1 MTLPRIT
8 QPKNSK
14 TRRRSVAQSGYGFV
28 MLLLFV
34 GSTVLIGASMSL
46 MMGPSSSLGGVSQ
59 NNLSARSIAE
69 RGMETVLTDIQ
80 TQLSAGNTVDTSY
93 TYPVTSVTMPQDPTA
108 LGGATVAIGS
118 FSGAITYARTNT
130 YLVRVT
136 ATVNGVT
143 TTLSRL
149 VQMNRMTPVLDNIT
163 APNVAFGMRKLRSA
177 YGGSAIRVR
186 RSSDDTEQD
195 IGFDANG
202 NLDMDSL
209 RSFLSVST
217 LPMDSVSGSKAAA
230 FGLRR
235 LRNGYTG
242 GVAIT
247 VRRSSDNTSQ
257 PIGFTSAGDLDIDSL
272 LSFVGSGTGYVTT
285 WHDQSGNGVDATQV
299 TTTKQ
304 PTIVVNG
311 QLNRVNNRPAILYDG
326 VDDVLTFNRTIA
338 DNFSIVA
345 SYSVNAGVGAS
356 DTTWANHAGIVDAYA
371 GVNTNG
377 FGISVDNSGN
387 IYAGMGNPDTSVSI
401 ANPGYN
407 DNRMHWLGISRTQN
421 YNGTNVVSFLSLQGD
436 NNSFALSTSNQN
448 SLTSAGSIAIGR
460 LQTGTTASLNGYVG
474 EVLVY
479 TASLMPSSLW
489 TLRRNAAWYFNQAP
503 EVVSTD
509 YPLDIVNT
517 NSAILPTAAY
527 SLRKLRS
534 AYAGSAINV
543 RRSSDNATTDIGFDS
558 LGNLDT
564 QALLTWTGS
573 GNSAYITKWYD
584 QSGNGNDVSQATAG
598 NQPVIINAGS
608 LYHFHGRPYV
618 DFPSASYGL
627 PLTQINGIGDYSA
640 FTVRA
645 GTANGAFASL
655 RGSASRLL
663 IGVWQG
669 GGVGWFFA
677 NGGAGN
683 VYTTTAHREVYW
695 TGDAASG
702 AMVRSGSSYSSYN
715 QGASTGTTVGGD
727 GGAALNFT
735 SLGGN
740 AAGTMFESLFY
751 SSALSTTDRQ
761 TIEKS
766 LLNYYA
772 MPTPTAYVTKW
783 YDQSGNGN
791 DAVQTNPTLQPTLTL
806 PRYGVFNNRPTI
818 NFNGGQYLTVSAG
831 MPTNANYSKVAV
843 FSYYSNTVLNNIISA
858 GTAGGHALYTGGGT
872 NLVLHHNVNFATT
885 ASNTLL
891 SNTHYA
897 VAATYQESG
906 KLGTL
911 YLSNTSKG
919 TGAAASSNTTAT
931 IQIGAYQG
939 MSFLKGTVSEA
950 MVFARVLTAPERTL
964 FYNDERAYYG
974 AQ

>member
-1 MTLPRIT
+1 MTLPQRI
-8 QPKNSK
+8 QPNPKM
-14 TRRRSVAQSGYGFV
+14 RRRSVAQAGYGLV

-34 GSTVLIGASMSL
+34 ASTVLIGASMSL
-46 MMGPSSSLGGVSQ
+46 LMGPSSSLGGVSQ
-59 NNLSARSIAE
+59 DNLSARSIAE
-69 RGMETVLTDIQ
+69 RGMETVLADIQ
-80 TQLSAGNTVDTSY
+80 TQVSAGNTVDTSY
-93 TYPVTSVTMPQDPTA
+93 VYPVTNVTMPQDPTA
-108 LGGATVAIGS
+108 LGGATVTVGS

-130 YLVRVT
+130 YLVKIT
-136 ATVNGVT
+136 ATVNSAT

-149 VQMNRMTPVLDNIT
+149 VQMNRMAPVLDNIT
-163 APNVAFGMRKLRSA
+163 APNVAFGLRKLSSA

-202 NLDMDSL
+202 GLDMDSL

-242 GVAIT
+242 GMAIN
-247 VRRSSDNTSQ
+247 VRRSSDSATQ
-257 PIGFTSAGDLDIDSL
+257 DIGFTSAGYLDVDSL
-272 LSFVGSGTGYVTT
+272 LSFVGTGTGYVAT
-285 WHDQSGNGVDATQV
+285 WYDQSGNGTDATQA
-299 TTTKQ
+299 TASKQ

-311 QLNRVNNRPAILYDG
+311 QLNMVNNRPAILYDG
-326 VDDVLTFNRTIA
+326 VDDVLTFNRTIS
-338 DNFSIVA
+338 DDFSIIV

-371 GVNTNG
+371 GANTNS

-407 DNRMHWLGISRTQN
+407 DNRMHWLGISRTKN
-421 YNGTNVVSFLSLQGD
+421 HTGSNVVSYFSLQGD

-448 SLTSAGSIAIGR
+448 ALTSASSIAIGQ
-460 LQTGTTASLNGYVG
+460 LQTATTASLNGYVG

-479 TASLMPSSLW
+479 STSRTPSSLW
-489 TLRRNAAWYFNQAP
+489 TLRRNAAWYFNQSP
-503 EVVSTD
+503 DVVSTN

-543 RRSSDNATTDIGFDS
+543 RRSSDNATTNIGFDN
-558 LGNLDT
+558 LGNLDVQT
-564 QALLTWTGS
+564 LLTWTGS

-584 QSGNGNDVSQATAG
+584 QSGNGRDASQATAG
-598 NQPVIINAGS
+598 NQPILVNAGS
-608 LYHFHGRPYV
+608 LYSSHGRPYAY
-618 DFPSASYGL
+618 FPSGSYTLG
-627 PLTQINGIGDYSA
+627 LTQINGIGDYSA
-640 FTVRA
+640 FFIQATSYSAVFTALA
-645 GTANGAFASL
+645 GTNRSL
-655 RGSASRLL
+655 IA
-663 IGVWQG
+663 IWQG
-669 GGVGWFFA
+669 GGNGWFLA
-677 NGGAGN
+677 NDGAN
-683 VYTTTAHREVYW
+683 IYTTTYANRETAW
-695 TGDAASG
+695 TADATSG
-702 AMVRSGSSYSSYN
+702 AIIRSGSNYTSYN
-715 QGASTGTTVGGD
+715 QGAHSGTTVGG
-727 GGAALNFT
+727 GGGTTFNFN
-735 SLGGN
+735 SVGGYQM
-740 AAGTMFESLFY
+740 GTMFEALFY
-751 SSALSTTDRQ
+751 SSTLGTTDRQ
-761 TIEKS
+761 TMEKS
-766 LLNYYA
+766 MLNYYA

-791 DAVQTNPTLQPTLTL
+791 DAVQTSPILQPTLTL

-831 MPTNANYSKVAV
+831 MPTNADYSKVAV
-843 FSYYSNTVLNNIISA
+843 FSYYSTTVLNNIISA

-872 NLVLHHNVNFATT
+872 NLVLYHNVNFANT

-891 SNTHYA
+891 QNTHYA

-911 YLSNTSKG
+911 YLSNISKG
-919 TGAAASSNTTAT
+919 TGTAASSNTNAT
-931 IQIGAYQG
+931 LQIGAYQG

-950 MVFARVLTAPERTL
+950 MVFGRILTAKERTL

-974 AQ
+974 TQ